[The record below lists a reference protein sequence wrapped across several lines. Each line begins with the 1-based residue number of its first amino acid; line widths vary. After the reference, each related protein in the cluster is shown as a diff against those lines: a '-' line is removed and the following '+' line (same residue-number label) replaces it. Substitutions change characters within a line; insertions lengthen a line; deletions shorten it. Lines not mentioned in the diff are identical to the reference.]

1 MSYIYIS
8 QYLQNAHQK
17 STERYIWAHYKSL
30 TWMFRS
36 FWVGFPYFSLPFGVT
51 SAEVA
56 SFPAAP
62 GWRQVLKESPRWS
75 DMPRRVGGRSCEQF
89 HSMGKPTQNHLWI
102 QRVSKRSSKLDHFLT
117 FWGGKNVKKNR
128 LKSHPKTPPIHEKS
142 LPTIGQWFQ
151 SWFSWGSGM
160 LGAGWTLVENYR
172 LDDFEIIS
180 LLPLDW

>member
-17 STERYIWAHYKSL
+17 STERYIWALYYKSL
-30 TWMFRS
+30 TWMFRP
-36 FWVGFPYFSLPFGVT
+36 FWAGFPYFSLPFGVT

-89 HSMGKPTQNHLWI
+89 HSMGKPTQNHGWLP
-102 QRVSKRSSKLDHFLT
+102 RVSKRSSKLDHFLT
-117 FWGGKNVKKNR
+117 FRGQKCKKKILWKAILKLHRFMRNLYQLSANDFNHDFHGG
-128 LKSHPKTPPIHEKS
+128 
-142 LPTIGQWFQ
+142 
-151 SWFSWGSGM
+151 
-160 LGAGWTLVENYR
+160 VEC
-172 LDDFEIIS
+172 
-180 LLPLDW
+180 